1 MKKIKNINLTWPKLI
16 VFAIIVGLY
25 TGIITLIP
33 GIEDTSLRDIS
44 ISFEWWVLFGI
55 IIILN
60 SKSNKDSA
68 LKCFIFF
75 LISQPL
81 VYLIQ
86 VPNNGFEI
94 FRYYKPWFIWTVFTL
109 PMGYIGYYLKKD
121 NLVSLAILTPMLIFL
136 GIHVFDFLRESI
148 YFFPN
153 HLFSCIFC
161 IATMFI
167 YVYGI
172 FTNKRERLIGTII
185 VLLII
190 AICVVLVFLP
200 SNKKNSTYNT
210 IIKCTDDEIVF
221 DNNSNVYLKNSKYGK
236 VYISLEDFGD
246 SKDYCIKAEFKKT
259 GKTELVIEN
268 DSDNYLYD
276 INIKRSSYSLNRIK

>member
-16 VFAIIVGLY
+16 VFAIIAGLY
-25 TGIITLIP
+25 TGAMTLIP

-44 ISFEWWVLFGI
+44 ISFEWWILFGI

-81 VYLIQ
+81 VYLVQ

-94 FRYYKPWFIWTVFTL
+94 FRYYKPWFIWTLLTI

-121 NLVSLAILTPMLIFL
+121 NLVSLIILSPILIFL
-136 GIHVFDFLRESI
+136 GFHMFYFLRESI
-148 YFFPN
+148 NFFPN
-153 HLFSCIFC
+153 HLFSFIFC
-161 IATMFI
+161 LVSMFI
-167 YVYGI
+167 YIYGI
-172 FTNKRERLIGTII
+172 FTNKREKLIGTII
-185 VLLII
+185 VLLIVI
-190 AICVVLVFLP
+190 TCIIILFLP
-200 SNKKNSTYNT
+200 VSKKDKTYNT
-210 IIKCTDDEIVF
+210 MIKCSDDEIVF
-221 DNNSNVYLKNSKYGK
+221 DNNSNAYLKDSKYGK

-246 SKDYCIKAEFKKT
+246 SSEYCVKAEFKKT
-259 GKTELVIEN
+259 GKTEFIIEA
-268 DSDNYLYD
+268 DSNKYIYD
-276 INIKRSSYSLNRIK
+276 INIKRNSYTLNRIN